1 MKYFRFT
8 SNLLGVFLA
17 LALAGCSSSDNIRE
31 EFDKVEVADFTA
43 ADLVKLH
50 GATQKK
56 WRLTEVILPEEY
68 RDSPSFPNTACL
80 ADDVYTFIAPTSYN
94 ERLDVHIELGDQRC
108 FETMSDAEH
117 FESRLRYKP
126 SYQLDDE
133 DLVNTTLYFKYCRIN
148 YIIQDG
154 NTGTFSRCSGD
165 YNRLVELTED
175 RAVFSNATYIGDYR
189 WGYVFEAID

>member
-8 SNLLGVFLA
+8 SSLLCIVLA
-17 LALAGCSSSDNIRE
+17 FALAGCSSSDNIRE
-31 EFDKVEVADFTA
+31 DFDKVEVADFTA
-43 ADLVKLH
+43 EDLVKLH

-68 RDSPSFPNTACL
+68 RDSPSLPNTACL

-108 FETMSDAEH
+108 FETISDAEH
-117 FESRLRYKP
+117 FESSVRYE
-126 SYQLDDE
+126 SYQLDGE
-133 DLVNTTLYFKYCRIN
+133 DLVTTTFYYLQCTIENTIEN
-148 YIIQDG
+148 G
-154 NTGTFSRCSGD
+154 VSGTFRRCLGVYD
-165 YNRLVELTED
+165 RLVELTED
-175 RAVFSNATYIGDYR
+175 RAVFSNATYIGDYT